1 MKIQK
6 VPLMTKK
13 EYDELIKELYVIR
26 IGFKGEY
33 LYMAPFIYVFDGGS
47 RYLLKKHNLN
57 KYLKE
62 LLNNMCF
69 IHRI

>member
-33 LYMAPFIYVFDGGS
+33 LYMAQFIYVFDGGS
-47 RYLLKKHNLN
+47 RYLLNKHNLN